1 MTALYK
7 ITPNNSMLSPAS
19 NLTNSNSYS
28 SLSTRSHRSI
38 DQLSISD
45 LEITKPKNPQNVVD
59 FKPEEIANQLT
70 LLDFRHFK
78 NITPEELDSNVSW
91 NTKNKFKISP
101 NIVSLTQRF
110 NHTVLFVQT
119 EILKHDYKK
128 HLKKRKDI
136 IVYFIRVG
144 SFLLANKLKNYHSL
158 VAIVAALQSTP
169 IYRLQET
176 WQRLKKDNSKD
187 YEVWEGLKE
196 FTSIEERRK
205 NLRDKT
211 NEIDLPCLPFLGM
224 YIFGWKKL
232 IIFWTNLLNL
242 LHFFKFIDSD
252 VSVVHS

>member
-1 MTALYK
+1 MHQTASTVTPTSSNNNNYK
-7 ITPNNSMLSPAS
+7 ITPNNSMLSPTTAS

-28 SLSTRSHRSI
+28 SISSKSHRSI

-45 LEITKPKNPQNVVD
+45 LEITKPKSSSSSSTNQNVVD

-211 NEIDLPCLPFLGM
+211 SEIDLPCLPFLGM
-224 YIFGWKKL
+224 YIFGCKK
-232 IIFWTNLLNL
+232 IT
-242 LHFFKFIDSD
+242 
-252 VSVVHS
+252 